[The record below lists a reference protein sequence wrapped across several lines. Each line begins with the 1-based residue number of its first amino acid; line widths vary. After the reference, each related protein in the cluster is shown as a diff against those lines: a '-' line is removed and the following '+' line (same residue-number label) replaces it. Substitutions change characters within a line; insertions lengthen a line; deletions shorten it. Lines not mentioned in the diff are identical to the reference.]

1 MKSLSWMPLG
11 SWIEF
16 LPTLTRCLLLK
27 MAISDEIKQA
37 VRERARYIR
46 EYCHSPERL
55 SANRFTVDHV
65 IPKSL
70 GGSDELD
77 NLALACR
84 RCNER
89 RYNFIAGIDPD
100 TQEIVPIFNPRKQKW
115 KEHFVWLNQGVII
128 EGTTS
133 ISRATCLRLDLNDT
147 RYPENDSIRE
157 TRRFWVQ
164 TGLHPPE

>member
-1 MKSLSWMPLG
+1 MP
-11 SWIEF
+11 
-16 LPTLTRCLLLK
+16 
-27 MAISDEIKQA
+27 ISNATKQA
-37 VRERARYIR
+37 VRERANYLC

-55 SANRFTVDHV
+55 SANRFTVDHI

-70 GGSDELD
+70 GGTDNTE

-89 RYNFIAGIDPD
+89 RYNFVAGIDPE
-100 TQEIVPIFNPRKQKW
+100 TQAIVPIFNPRQQKW
-115 KEHFVWLNQGVII
+115 QDHFIWRDNGILIQGITPI
-128 EGTTS
+128 G
-133 ISRATCLRLDLNDT
+133 RATCIRLDLNDM

-164 TGLHPPE
+164 TGLHPPASD